1 MHSLEEITDSLKND
15 RDTIVDNLTTMGI
28 EDLEGNETFTEL
40 APRILEIASG
50 GQTIQYDV
58 MPTASSENLGSIVQY
73 TGATDANYT
82 NGYFYQVVS
91 DGQEPATYSWENINV
106 QDVGG
111 SVDATITYLPPD
123 VGTQQ
128 NPFVFA
134 DHETGIYI
142 TDIKSLNSNFYIKAK
157 STDASAHSY
166 MLKKGMILIDYKSD
180 INNYTSGTL
189 WFADI
194 YTGIPSYSERVLY
207 QPKYTSSGLD
217 TSSSSTQTFMLANE
231 VASISKKH
239 TYYVLPESSVAPTT
253 NNQLVNKAYV
263 DANAGGNNF
272 TAKSLSEIR
281 NTSVTN
287 SPIDFTTAEVGMYI
301 NDIADYD
308 SFYYKNM
315 IDPEQGG
322 TSSCPYH
329 PYLLVIEKETGT
341 TAPSSGFFFGWMY
354 AFDTSGNL
362 YVLHF
367 FVNRLGQVNKDDVAI
382 KDKMVINKSSQTF
395 TGTKTFSSVPECST
409 TPTTNNQLTN
419 KAYVDSA
426 IASAITTTLGGSY

>member
-40 APRILEIASG
+40 APRILEIAS
-50 GQTIQYDV
+50 
-58 MPTASSENLGSIVQY
+58 
-73 TGATDANYT
+73 
-82 NGYFYQVVS
+82 
-91 DGQEPATYSWENINV
+91 
-106 QDVGG
+106 
-111 SVDATITYLPPD
+111 
-123 VGTQQ
+123 
-128 NPFVFA
+128 
-134 DHETGIYI
+134 
-142 TDIKSLNSNFYIKAK
+142 
-157 STDASAHSY
+157 
-166 MLKKGMILIDYKSD
+166 
-180 INNYTSGTL
+180 
-189 WFADI
+189 
-194 YTGIPSYSERVLY
+194 
-207 QPKYTSSGLD
+207 
-217 TSSSSTQTFMLANE
+217 
-231 VASISKKH
+231 
-239 TYYVLPESSVAPTT
+239 
-253 NNQLVNKAYV
+253 
-263 DANAGGNNF
+263 AGGNNF

-395 TGTKTFSSVPECST
+395 TGTKIFSSVPECST

-419 KAYVDSA
+419 KSYVDSA
-426 IASAITTTLGGSY
+426 IASAITTTLNGNY